1 MRDYEQKQVSEMNGQ
16 EIEELMFHAAKGA
29 NDQLYDGLAKRFLL
43 QMEDEIRA
51 IHERLEQLE
60 CLVKMLIETKSE
72 SKQEVKKEINVEE
85 WKPNPKLQEALEKV
99 DKDALK
105 QSLEEAMKVNTLRTF
120 PMPEIE
126 VPKMKG
132 ADEE

>member
-1 MRDYEQKQVSEMNGQ
+1 MDYEKF
-16 EIEELMFHAAKGA
+16 EELMYHASRGA

-43 QMEDEIRA
+43 QMEEDIRS

-60 CLVKMLIETKSE
+60 RLVKMLIE
-72 SKQEVKKEINVEE
+72 SKQEVKKEINVDIEA
-85 WKPNPKLQEALEKV
+85 WKPNAKEAIANI

-105 QSLEEAMKVNTLRTF
+105 QSLEEAMKANTLRTF

-126 VPKMKG
+126 VPEMKG
-132 ADEE
+132 DDEE

>member
-1 MRDYEQKQVSEMNGQ
+1 MRMDYEKF
-16 EIEELMFHAAKGA
+16 EELMYHASRGA

-43 QMEDEIRA
+43 RFEEDIRSV
-51 IHERLEQLE
+51 HERLEQLE

-126 VPKMKG
+126 VPEFKKG